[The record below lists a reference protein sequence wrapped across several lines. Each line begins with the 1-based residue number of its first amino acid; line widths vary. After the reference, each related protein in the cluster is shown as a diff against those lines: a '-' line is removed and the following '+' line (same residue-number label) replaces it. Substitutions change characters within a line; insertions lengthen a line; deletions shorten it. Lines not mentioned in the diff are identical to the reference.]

1 MTKTNFNLQTLVN
14 TISTLRS
21 DLGCPWDKKQTPD
34 TILKHL
40 KSETEELIVA
50 IQNNDT
56 NNTCEELGDVL
67 YVLIMIATY
76 YKETDV
82 FDFSDVIQQVNE
94 KLIRRHPHVFA
105 GKTYKDE
112 ADLDRQWQEI
122 KSMEKQKKLV

>member
-1 MTKTNFNLQTLVN
+1 MTKTNSNLQALVD

-21 DLGCPWDKKQTPD
+21 DQGCPWDKRQTPD
-34 TILKHL
+34 SILKYL
-40 KSETEELIVA
+40 KSETEELITA
-50 IQNNDT
+50 IGNNDT
-56 NNTCEELGDVL
+56 ENTCEELGDVL
-67 YVLIMIATY
+67 YILIMIATY
-76 YKETDV
+76 YNEKGI
-82 FDFSDVIQQVNE
+82 FDFSAVIQLVNE